1 MIKLNSKLIN
11 KRGYFDLINNTNILS
26 RYTEDL
32 LDRRLED
39 YEVFELFIMYLGVQ
53 FRFKRFTWRHIL
65 PIVKTIDETEV
76 IDWLNGLSYRDRNKI
91 VSAGYRF
98 INTLL
103 KKDRPDIHNDQL
115 EIFEMILEILSDVAG
130 TILWIEVIS

>member
-1 MIKLNSKLIN
+1 VIKLNSKLIN

-103 KKDRPDIHNDQL
+103 KKDKPNIHNDQL
-115 EIFEMILEILSDVAG
+115 EIFEMILDILS
-130 TILWIEVIS
+130 EVEY